1 MRIKNISEMNLK
13 SGDVSDLIGKPSK
26 KLIVFSIVLVPLVFI
41 GAIVGA
47 LHIKCPQ
54 TIAANIEITNSV
66 SAIPIIS
73 ETSGWLEYVCAD
85 DGDNIISGADLAV
98 VRTNDTKYHIKSPI
112 NGTVNYSYPLFENQ
126 YIKHGSLICYIM
138 PDKSGEVAGWAEVSE
153 NDISKL
159 CIGNKCIV
167 ETYKYPSEEYG
178 NLIGYVERIS
188 AFPIEDDRYIIKVRF
203 PKGIVTTSDKVLNYK
218 HKLRGTVS
226 VIVQDY
232 TIFDLLLQPINT
244 FFNNKG
250 DKY

>member
-1 MRIKNISEMNLK
+1 MNLK

-85 DGDNIISGADLAV
+85 EGDNIISGAELAV

-138 PDKSGEVAGWAEVSE
+138 PDKTGEVAGWSEVSKNE
-153 NDISKL
+153 ISK
-159 CIGNKCIV
+159 V
-167 ETYKYPSEEYG
+167 
-178 NLIGYVERIS
+178 
-188 AFPIEDDRYIIKVRF
+188 
-203 PKGIVTTSDKVLNYK
+203 
-218 HKLRGTVS
+218 
-226 VIVQDY
+226 
-232 TIFDLLLQPINT
+232 
-244 FFNNKG
+244 
-250 DKY
+250 